1 MSLVRRRV
9 TERMIAANRANAR
22 RSTGPRTVRGKAQ
35 SRLNG
40 LRDGHSSRLYLNYI
54 EMWLTCKGPWKLPL
68 PWGFSKISTP
78 GDGRSGYDQGEARS
92 MREFLLSISAC
103 PQPAPR
109 TRAKRRKEEELNN
122 PFFVLGAVR

>member
-1 MSLVRRRV
+1 MALIHRTV
-9 TERMIAANRANAR
+9 TVRMIAANRRNSR
-22 RSTGPRTVRGKAQ
+22 HSTGPRTVRGKAQ

-40 LRDGHSSRLYLNYI
+40 LRDGHSSGLYLNYI
-54 EMWLTCKGPWKLPL
+54 EMWLSSKGPWKLPL

-78 GDGRSGYDQGEARS
+78 GDCRSSYDQGEARS

-109 TRAKRRKEEELNN
+109 TRAKRREKEKLNN
-122 PFFVLGAVR
+122 PFLVPGAVK